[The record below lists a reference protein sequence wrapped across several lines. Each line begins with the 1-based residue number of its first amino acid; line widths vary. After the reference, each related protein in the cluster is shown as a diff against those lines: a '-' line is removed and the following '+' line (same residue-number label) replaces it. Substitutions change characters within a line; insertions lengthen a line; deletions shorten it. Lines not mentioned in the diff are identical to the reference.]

1 MIFSLTQNI
10 YLCKSETLHIM
21 KRPVVKIVPTFGEKI
36 VEILVLMIVV
46 CMMIFPYI
54 IYDRL
59 PEIIPSH
66 INIRG
71 EFDGYGNKDSFYV
84 LPLSGLL
91 IYIGLSIMQ
100 RYPHAF
106 NYPIGVTEDNYHKLY
121 SLGVKCVRFCKTT
134 CVLIFAYYTYKFAL
148 AALGL
153 TITSF
158 PVIILF
164 IGLLFGMIYY
174 FVKMSKC

>member
-1 MIFSLTQNI
+1 MMFSLTQNI
-10 YLCKSETLHIM
+10 YICKSETLHIM

-59 PEIIPSH
+59 TEIIPSH
-66 INIRG
+66 IN
-71 EFDGYGNKDSFYV
+71 
-84 LPLSGLL
+84 
-91 IYIGLSIMQ
+91 
-100 RYPHAF
+100 
-106 NYPIGVTEDNYHKLY
+106 
-121 SLGVKCVRFCKTT
+121 VRFCKTT

-164 IGLLFGMIYY
+164 IGLLFGLIYY
-174 FVKMSKC
+174 LVKMSKC